1 MERLDP
7 RARSDIYGRRINR
20 AHSPLRAR
28 SVPWVSI
35 MLGSALPVLLMADLM
50 PVLPSLGFLL
60 LLGWR
65 MVRPGLLPLWAG
77 APLGAFDDLMS
88 GQPFGSAIMLWSLA
102 MIAIELIE
110 TRFPWRDFWHDW
122 FTATVLALAYWQATL
137 LFSGASIRSSRG
149 LWPGLTGSASP
160 GRGSSTD
167 EDPLP
172 PARARQRGTAY
183 RADDQRLDPA
193 RHL

>member
-7 RARSDIYGRRINR
+7 RARSDIYGKRINR
-20 AHSPLRAR
+20 APSPLRAR
-28 SVPWVSI
+28 SVPWLSI

-50 PVLPSLGFLL
+50 PILPSLGFLL

-77 APLGAFDDLMS
+77 APLGAFDDLVS
-88 GQPFGSAIMLWSLA
+88 GQPFGCAIMLWSFA

-137 LFSGASIRSSRG
+137 LFSGGSVTTELLIAALPQAVMAVLLYPIIARLVAG
-149 LWPGLTGSASP
+149 LDRFRLV
-160 GRGSSTD
+160 
-167 EDPLP
+167 
-172 PARARQRGTAY
+172 RARTI
-183 RADDQRLDPA
+183 D
-193 RHL
+193 